1 MLRHL
6 TAWPAVLVALLGVAV
21 TALAVGV
28 QDVPLSATWH
38 ALTAY
43 DPGDGL
49 QAIVREQRL
58 PRLVLGLVAGAA
70 LGLAGALLQGL
81 TRNPIAD
88 PGLLGIN
95 AGASLAV
102 VLAMWTLGVSAPAQ
116 VVWFAVAGALV
127 AAVVVYGAASL
138 GFEGATPVKL
148 ALVGAALTATLSS
161 VIAAVLLT
169 DLTTFTNYRFWMVG
183 ALVNR
188 PFSLVPTVAPL
199 VVPGL
204 VLAFWSA
211 RFLNAMALG
220 EDIARSLGFRVER
233 GRFLVMLAAVL
244 LSAAA
249 TALAGPV
256 VFVGL
261 IVPHAARALVGIDYR
276 LVLPL
281 TALLGPLLLLGAD
294 VVGRVLSR
302 PQEFQA
308 GLVVAF
314 LGAPVLIWLVRRGRQ
329 VAM

>member
-6 TAWPAVLVALLGVAV
+6 TAWPVVIAALGGVAAA
-21 TALAVGV
+21 ALAVGV
-28 QDVPLSATWH
+28 QHVPLATTWQ
-38 ALTAY
+38 ALTSY
-43 DPGDGL
+43 DAGDGL

-58 PRLVLGLVAGAA
+58 PRLVLGLVAGAS

-102 VLAMWTLGVSAPAQ
+102 VVAMWTLGVSTPAQ

-161 VIAAVLLT
+161 VVAAILLT

-188 PFSLVPTVAPL
+188 PLSLVPTVAPL
-199 VVPGL
+199 AVPGL
-204 VLAFWSA
+204 LLAFASA

-220 EDIARSLGFRVER
+220 EDVARSLGFRVER
-233 GRFLVMLAAVL
+233 GRLLVMLAAVL

>member
-1 MLRHL
+1 
-6 TAWPAVLVALLGVAV
+6 
-21 TALAVGV
+21 
-28 QDVPLSATWH
+28 
-38 ALTAY
+38 
-43 DPGDGL
+43 
-49 QAIVREQRL
+49 
-58 PRLVLGLVAGAA
+58 
-70 LGLAGALLQGL
+70 
-81 TRNPIAD
+81 
-88 PGLLGIN
+88 
-95 AGASLAV
+95 
-102 VLAMWTLGVSAPAQ
+102 
-116 VVWFAVAGALV
+116 
-127 AAVVVYGAASL
+127 
-138 GFEGATPVKL
+138 
-148 ALVGAALTATLSS
+148 
-161 VIAAVLLT
+161 
-169 DLTTFTNYRFWMVG
+169 
-183 ALVNR
+183 
-188 PFSLVPTVAPL
+188 
-199 VVPGL
+199 
-204 VLAFWSA
+204 
-211 RFLNAMALG
+211 MALG

>member
-6 TAWPAVLVALLGVAV
+6 TAWPVVLVALAGVAV
-21 TALAVGV
+21 AALAVGV
-28 QDVPLSATWH
+28 QHVPPTTTWH
-38 ALTAY
+38 ALTSY
-43 DPGDGL
+43 DAGDGL

-102 VLAMWTLGVSAPAQ
+102 VVAMWTLGVSAPSQ
-116 VVWFAVAGALV
+116 VVWFAAGGALL
-127 AAVVVYGAASL
+127 AAVVVYGTASL

-161 VIAAVLLT
+161 VIAAILLT

-188 PFSLVPTVAPL
+188 PLSLVTTVAPL
-199 VVPGL
+199 AVPGL
-204 VLAFWSA
+204 LLAFGSA

-220 EDIARSLGFRVER
+220 EDVARSLGFRVER
-233 GRFLVMLAAVL
+233 GRFLVMVGAVL

-314 LGAPVLIWLVRRGRQ
+314 LGAPALIWLVRRGRQ